1 MNITYTIDLCHLY
14 DNNFATGY
22 SRVLDENDNILTD
35 EIWGYTDCKF
45 GDDDDKKRVEEE
57 IKNKIGKYLDE
68 AIDNNKIDINEYKK
82 YMNKLNISY
91 MRLNKIKY
99 TCKDGIE
106 YTIRISINTELKDK
120 NQYLEC

>member
-22 SRVLDENDNILTD
+22 SRVLDENGNILTD
-35 EIWGYTDCKF
+35 EIWLY
-45 GDDDDKKRVEEE
+45 DDYEIGNLDDRKRVEKE
-57 IKNKIGKYLDE
+57 IKNKIGKYLNE

-106 YTIRISINTELKDK
+106 YTIRISINTELKDGH
-120 NQYLEC
+120 ECIEC